1 MGNLP
6 RRPRT
11 GAETRREPHDQD
23 ARSIPSGERQS
34 GGTAIRVR
42 WSPAGRRLE
51 MSQDSNKKRD
61 GGCSLTA
68 CSDSSFMEMAA
79 LLEAMKKDQ
88 EKLWKVVV
96 ILALTSLVLGADAWV
111 QGNQIRKLSN
121 PRHLEEVPRTPQ
133 EASTGQSKTSASS
146 TPVGLNFLRDQKL
159 LRSSLP
165 FVPVLGN
172 PATFGNND
180 VPLDLD
186 CRTEQWPEDRH
197 QMICR
202 TGLFAAGSSVIF
214 SPNEIHHPSAE
225 SGLDE

>member
-1 MGNLP
+1 
-6 RRPRT
+6 
-11 GAETRREPHDQD
+11 
-23 ARSIPSGERQS
+23 
-34 GGTAIRVR
+34 
-42 WSPAGRRLE
+42 

-61 GGCSLTA
+61 GGCALTA
-68 CSDSSFMEMAA
+68 CSGSSFMEMTA

-88 EKLWKVVV
+88 EKLWKLVV

-121 PRHLEEVPRTPQ
+121 PRHLEEVPPTPQ
-133 EASTGQSKTSASS
+133 EASTGQSRTSESS
-146 TPVGLNFLRDQKL
+146 TPAGLNFLRDQKP

-180 VPLDLD
+180 VPLGRD
-186 CRTEQWPEDRH
+186 CRTEQSPEDRH

-202 TGLFAAGSSVIF
+202 TVLFAAGSSVIF
-214 SPNEIHHPSAE
+214 HPNVKVHTSATG
-225 SGLDE
+225 SATPILV